1 MRFAPLEV
9 ENGLVFVILWTA
21 KVVNKTKK
29 SMDPLI
35 FWPISQAFQP
45 KNVSNKG
52 KPSYFG
58 CPKINCEI
66 LFSRISSWVF
76 YENFSSLVSG
86 TYVWLFIEL
95 SEQNLIF
102 SCFFRF
108 FLMILMRRS
117 LETYAFLDSSSVDQ
131 EIHDSSMIFS
141 SKSSKKNEK
150 KRKNQILLRQFDK
163 QSYIRAGNERCK
175 IFIKTAWTDPQKKLN
190 IIKCWAPKIAWLET
204 FFGWKT

>member
-1 MRFAPLEV
+1 MRFVPLEV

-102 SCFFRF
+102 SVFFVF
-108 FLMILMRRS
+108 IWWFWWEGPWEPMHFLIQAVWTKKYMIL
-117 LETYAFLDSSSVDQ
+117 Q
-131 EIHDSSMIFS
+131 WFS
-141 SKSSKKNEK
+141 HQNH
-150 KRKNQILLRQFDK
+150 
-163 QSYIRAGNERCK
+163 
-175 IFIKTAWTDPQKKLN
+175 QKKTKKTKKSN
-190 IIKCWAPKIAWLET
+190 SAPT
-204 FFGWKT
+204 VR